1 MYFYVVKTK
10 LPIYKIQHFE
20 HEEHEPDFYAN
31 DFVSH
36 ITHHHFAT
44 TPHKHDF
51 YLTVLFTKG
60 SGTHEIDFNTYAIKP
75 GSVFMMSP
83 GQMHNWKFSKGTD
96 GYVFF
101 HTKDFYNSGFTKANV
116 DIYPFFQSLQNPPV
130 INLDK
135 ADTEKLGTLFK
146 ELVSE
151 HEQQAYLKFEK
162 IHALVNLIYVELS
175 RHYFP
180 TVQLSNESYLPKV
193 RVLENL
199 IDQYFKTK
207 KYPYEYADMMNL
219 SEKHLNRMSKACLNK
234 TTTELIADRIVLE
247 AKRLLIH
254 SKQNISEI
262 AAELGYENNSYF
274 SRFFK
279 KNTGYAPLQFLK
291 RA

>member
-1 MYFYVVKTK
+1 MKTK

-20 HEEHEPDFYAN
+20 HTGHEPDFYAN
-31 DFVSH
+31 DFGSH

-60 SGTHEIDFNTYAIKP
+60 NGTHEIDFTSYEIKP

-101 HTKDFYNSGFTKANV
+101 HTKDFYNSAFTKASINN
-116 DIYPFFQSLQNPPV
+116 YPFFQSLQHPPI
-130 INLDK
+130 INL
-135 ADTEKLGTLFK
+135 EKTHTKKLKPLFK
-146 ELVSE
+146 ELVQE
-151 HEQQAYLKFEK
+151 HEHLAHLKFEK
-162 IHALVNLIYVELS
+162 IHALINLIYVELS

-180 TVQLSNESYLPKV
+180 SIQVSNESYLVKI
-193 RVLENL
+193 RTLESF
-199 IDQYFKTK
+199 IDYYYKTK
-207 KYPYEYADMMNL
+207 KYPKEYASLMNL
-219 SEKHLNRMSKACLNK
+219 SEKHLNRMSKECLNK
-234 TTTELIADRIVLE
+234 TTTELIAGRIVLE

-254 SKQNISEI
+254 SKQTVSEI
-262 AAELGYENNSYF
+262 ANELGYEDNSYF

-279 KNTGYAPLQFLK
+279 KHSGQTPVQFLNTHK
-291 RA
+291 